1 MLSVRYSLLALVVL
15 LTLTLFNALYSRT
28 EHDRS
33 LTNPYAGPHSVFGS
47 VVGSA
52 LTRPQSD
59 ESQHNFES
67 REIGILIVSGLA
79 FLLSMRRFS
88 QPRKQG

>member
-1 MLSVRYSLLALVVL
+1 MPSVRSTLLVLIVL
-15 LTLTLFNALYSRT
+15 LTLTLVNALYTRT

-52 LTRPQSD
+52 VSRPQSD
-59 ESQHNFES
+59 ESQRNFQL
-67 REIGILIVSGLA
+67 REIGIVIVTAGAL
-79 FLLSMRRFS
+79 LLSKRRFL
-88 QPRKQG
+88 QPRKQD